1 MPMPL
6 AGSYRGSERMVSAA
20 VFHWLANAV
29 LTLHLGLVLF
39 VVLGLLL
46 VVAGNLCGW
55 PWVNNLW
62 FRLAHLA
69 TIGVVV
75 AEAWLG
81 IVCPLTTLEM
91 WLRSQANT
99 ATYAG
104 GFIQYWFQQLL
115 FYDAPD
121 WVFILAYSV
130 FALLVLVTWWVF
142 PPRGRLSD

>member
-1 MPMPL
+1 M
-6 AGSYRGSERMVSAA
+6 ASETLY
-20 VFHWLANAV
+20 HWLANTV
-29 LTLHLGLVLF
+29 LTLHLSLVVF

-46 VVAGNLCGW
+46 VIVGNFCHW
-55 PWVNNLW
+55 RWVNNRW

-91 WLRSQANT
+91 WLRSQAGT

-104 GFIQYWFQQLL
+104 GFIQYWLQKLL
-115 FYDAPD
+115 YYDAPD
-121 WVFILAYSV
+121 WIFILAYSL
-130 FALLVLVTWWVF
+130 FALLVLVSWWVF
-142 PPRGRLSD
+142 PPRWRRST